1 MEYILQNLEEVRIG
15 SIIAEDLFV
24 NTKSPI
30 MRKDTKI
37 SREHIEV
44 LRAFNII
51 KVPVSIEN
59 IFNRSEE
66 EILELNNKKQVH
78 EQRNENSLMKKT
90 NFTSLYN
97 EAVNNFFK
105 EFTAWETG
113 AKVDVAKLRN
123 IVMPLV
129 ERAMQEKQIFSL
141 LNSFSSMDKYIA
153 HHSIAVGILSGAI
166 AKKLRYEPGLINQ
179 IATAGLLA
187 DAGMAKVNYKI
198 RDKKAPLTESE
209 FSEIKKHT
217 IFSFQAI
224 KDSPLLK
231 PEMKLA
237 IFQHHERLDGSGYP
251 KGERM
256 DNILL
261 FSQIIAV
268 ADVYHAMTSE
278 RIYRAKASS
287 FKVLEM
293 IKEEEF
299 GKYNIEVVNALI
311 SLVCDLPIST
321 KVRLS
326 DGELGEII
334 FIHRDSPMRPMV
346 RLLETGHII
355 DLAGKRSLHIE
366 SVID

>member
-1 MEYILQNLEEVRIG
+1 MESILQNLDEIRIG

-37 SREHIEV
+37 TREHIEV
-44 LRAFNII
+44 LRAFNIA
-51 KVPVSIEN
+51 KVPISIEN
-59 IFNRSEE
+59 IFNRTEE
-66 EILELNNKKQVH
+66 ELEELNTKKQINDKK
-78 EQRNENSLMKKT
+78 NEP
-90 NFTSLYN
+90 TSLRKVNFKNLYKD
-97 EAVNNFFK
+97 AVNNFYK
-105 EFTAWETG
+105 EFSAWETG
-113 AKVDVAKLRN
+113 VKVDVAKLRH
-123 IVMPLV
+123 IIMPLV
-129 ERAMQEKQIFSL
+129 ERAMQEKQTFSL
-141 LNSFSSMDKYIA
+141 LNSFSSMDKYVA

-166 AKKLRYEPGLINQ
+166 AKKLGYEPGQINQ

-187 DAGMAKVNYKI
+187 DAGMAKVDYKI
-198 RDKKAPLTESE
+198 RDKKTPLIESE

-217 IFSFQAI
+217 IFSFQAV

-256 DNILL
+256 ANISVY
-261 FSQIIAV
+261 SQIIAV

-334 FIHRDSPMRPMV
+334 FIHRDSPMRPMI
-346 RLLETGHII
+346 RLSETGHII
-355 DLAGKRSLHIE
+355 DLAAKRSLHIE